1 MTEHTAVAPIEAR
14 IEKMVYGGA
23 GLARVQGQVLLA
35 PLVLPGELV
44 EIQPAQDD
52 PRLLRGRVTRILET
66 SPRRVAAACQYF
78 AQCGGCQY
86 QHAPYEDQL
95 RFKSEILV
103 ETLRRIGK
111 LDSPEPEI
119 VSGEPWAYRN
129 RAQFKVVK
137 RGRDFHLGY
146 LEAASNRLVDIEA
159 CPIVSPA
166 INALLPELREVGR
179 RQDFPDGTAEIEI
192 VDGGEL
198 GGGLRLD
205 GGESG
210 GGLRLDGSESGGGLR
225 LDGSESGGGLRLDGS
240 ESGGGLRL
248 DGAGSELLITVRSDE
263 RFPDTLVTALRE
275 RVPALVSIARGDA
288 QGGFFRLWG
297 SGHLTCPAGGFGYRV
312 SHGVFFQVNRFM
324 ADALARIALGELS
337 GNLAL
342 DLYAGAGYFTL
353 PLARRFAKVEAVE
366 TNSAAVRDLRAN
378 CGIAKI
384 DNVGTHRV
392 ATTDYLAGYDGPAP
406 DAVLLDPPR
415 AGLGQAGAKR
425 LAKLGAPTIV
435 YVACDPPTL
444 SRDLALLTEA
454 GYKLEKVFMVDLFPQ
469 TFHIESV
476 VVLRLS

>member
-1 MTEHTAVAPIEAR
+1 MTEDKMIAPIQAR
-14 IEKMVYGGA
+14 IEKMVYGGE

-44 EIQPAQDD
+44 EIQLVKDD
-52 PRLLRGRVTRILET
+52 PRLLRGCVTKILET

-78 AQCGGCQY
+78 TQCGGCHY
-86 QHAPYEDQL
+86 QQASYEDQL
-95 RFKSEILV
+95 RFKSDILV

-111 LDSPEPEI
+111 LDAPEPEI

-166 INALLPELREVGR
+166 INALLPELREVGHR
-179 RQDFPDGTAEIEI
+179 SDFKNGTAEIEI
-192 VDGGEL
+192 VDGG
-198 GGGLRLD
+198 
-205 GGESG
+205 GEI
-210 GGLRLDGSESGGGLR
+210 
-225 LDGSESGGGLRLDGS
+225 
-240 ESGGGLRL
+240 
-248 DGAGSELLITVRSDE
+248 LITVRSDE

-275 RVPALVSIARGDA
+275 RVPSLVSIARGDA

-297 SGHLTCPAGGFGYRV
+297 GGHVTCTAGGFGYRV
-312 SHGVFFQVNRFM
+312 SHGVFFQVNRFL
-324 ADALARIALGELS
+324 ADTLADIAVRELS
-337 GNLAL
+337 GKLAL
-342 DLYAGAGYFTL
+342 DLYAGAGFFTL
-353 PLARRFAKVEAVE
+353 PLARRFEKVEAVE

-392 ATTDYLAGYDGPAP
+392 ATTEYLAGYDGPTP

-415 AGLGQAGAKR
+415 AGLGHAGTQH
-425 LAKLGAPTIV
+425 LAKLGAPVIV

-444 SRDLALLTEA
+444 SRDLALLVAA

-476 VVLRLS
+476 VVLRKG

>member
-1 MTEHTAVAPIEAR
+1 MKEHTTVAPIQAT
-14 IEKMVYGGA
+14 IEKMVYGGE

-35 PLVLPGELV
+35 PMVLPGELV
-44 EIQPAQDD
+44 EIQPVKDD
-52 PRLLRGRVTRILET
+52 RRLLRGRVTKILET
-66 SPRRVAAACQYF
+66 SPHRIAAACQYF
-78 AQCGGCQY
+78 AQCGGCHY

-95 RFKSEILV
+95 RFKADILV

-111 LDSPEPEI
+111 LDAPEPEI

-129 RAQFKVVK
+129 RAQFKAVK
-137 RGRDFHLGY
+137 RGRDFHIGY

-166 INALLPELREVGR
+166 INALLPELREVGQR
-179 RQDFPDGTAEIEI
+179 SDFKNGTAEIEI
-192 VDGGEL
+192 VDGG
-198 GGGLRLD
+198 
-205 GGESG
+205 GEI
-210 GGLRLDGSESGGGLR
+210 
-225 LDGSESGGGLRLDGS
+225 
-240 ESGGGLRL
+240 
-248 DGAGSELLITVRSDE
+248 LITVRSDE

-275 RVPALVSIARGDA
+275 RVPSLVSIARGDA
-288 QGGFFRLWG
+288 QGGFFKLWG
-297 SGHLTCPAGGFGYRV
+297 SGHVTCPASGFGYRV

-324 ADALARIALGELS
+324 ADALAEVSTRDLS

-342 DLYAGAGYFTL
+342 DLYSGAGYFTL

-378 CGIAKI
+378 CAIAKI
-384 DNVGTHRV
+384 ENVGTHRV
-392 ATTDYLAGYDGPAP
+392 ATTDYLAGYDGPVP
-406 DAVLLDPPR
+406 DAILLDPPR
-415 AGLGQAGAKR
+415 AGLGPGGAKH

-444 SRDLALLTEA
+444 SRDLALLVAA

-476 VVLRLS
+476 VILRNG